1 MGQRVLLCDDEIHIL
16 RATQI
21 KMQRAGYEVVCACDG
36 QEGWEEILKQPP
48 DIVVTDCQ
56 MPRLDGF
63 GLLEKIRAD
72 ERFADL
78 PVVMLTAKGFEIAHR
93 EAGNH
98 YKIIAILAKPFSPR
112 QLVQYVEEI
121 LRTGTVSAPPVTI

>member
-1 MGQRVLLCDDEIHIL
+1 
-16 RATQI
+16 
-21 KMQRAGYEVVCACDG
+21 
-36 QEGWEEILKQPP
+36 
-48 DIVVTDCQ
+48 
-56 MPRLDGF
+56 
-63 GLLEKIRAD
+63 
-72 ERFADL
+72 
-78 PVVMLTAKGFEIAHR
+78 VVMLTAKGFEIAHR